1 MHLNIDYGIKNIYVR
16 WEYTKYSRATSIKK
30 KLKIEIMIIP
40 NSFLFQ
46 KEQRTMWK
54 HMKSLHNQNNWVL
67 VDFKN
72 NCLDD

>member
-1 MHLNIDYGIKNIYVR
+1 MCLNIDYGIKNIYVH
-16 WEYTKYSRATSIKK
+16 WEYTKYSSSTSNKK
-30 KLKIEIMIIP
+30 KLKIEIMIIQKP
-40 NSFLFQ
+40 FLFQ

-54 HMKSLHNQNNWVL
+54 DMKSLHNQNNWVL